1 MSLEC
6 LHFILKMKNIMRD
19 DKKQSEEK
27 CGPAYLKYISSSVSD
42 ELYERIIRI
51 LHIEKKYRDKHYSAK
66 KMAAELQSSVK

>member
-1 MSLEC
+1 
-6 LHFILKMKNIMRD
+6 MRD

-66 KMAAELQSSVK
+66 KMLQNWEPIHVMYQLC